1 MMALRFDFF
10 PCVGGGGNNM
20 ICFVSGEHC
29 EHVNYLQLPLE
40 KGSDLLRKTELQNL
54 FPPQNQQLD

>member
-1 MMALRFDFF
+1 
-10 PCVGGGGNNM
+10 M
-20 ICFVSGEHC
+20 ICFGFGEHC

-54 FPPQNQQLD
+54 FPPQNQQLDCV